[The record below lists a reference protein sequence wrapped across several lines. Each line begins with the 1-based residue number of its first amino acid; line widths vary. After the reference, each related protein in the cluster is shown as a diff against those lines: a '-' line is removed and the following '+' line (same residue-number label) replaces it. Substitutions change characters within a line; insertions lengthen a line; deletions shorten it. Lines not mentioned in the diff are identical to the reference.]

1 MVSEMFVCVCVCVF
15 YFYLFI
21 FTQPCDLLGIYFY
34 IIYLF
39 VSDYLNGRLEVTVVI
54 E

>member
-1 MVSEMFVCVCVCVF
+1 MKCLFVCVCVCVF

-21 FTQPCDLLGIYFY
+21 F